1 MERYALLL
9 SIALIAG
16 CGDGK
21 QDAVDRMAEEAAAA
35 DSATATVLDLSTYDT
50 PLLVTPPDAQLLGG
64 AKATA
69 VWNEEFGRVEVRAG
83 DHFALNIAEGPG
95 DLARL
100 KADLERDMLR
110 KHTVIEET
118 PDRIVYR
125 SQFPDEALV
134 SVHFLRV
141 VQVAGRIFEVTDHD
155 EGRFTEEDVR
165 RMLVSV
171 AAKQPA

>member
-21 QDAVDRMAEEAAAA
+21 QDAADKMAEEAAA
-35 DSATATVLDLSTYDT
+35 DSTTAAVLDLSTYDT
-50 PLLVTPPDAQLLGG
+50 PLLITPPDAQLLGG
-64 AKATA
+64 AQATA
-69 VWNEEFGRVEVRAG
+69 AWNEEFGRVEVRAG
-83 DHFALNIAEGPG
+83 EHFALNIAEGPG

-110 KHTVIEET
+110 KHTIIKEA
-118 PDRIVYR
+118 PDLLVYR
-125 SQFPDEALV
+125 SQFPDDAGV
-134 SVHFLRV
+134 FVHFLRV
-141 VQVAGRIFEVTDHD
+141 VQVGGRIFEVTDHD

-165 RMLVSV
+165 RMLGSV
-171 AAKQPA
+171 APKQPA

>member
-21 QDAVDRMAEEAAAA
+21 QDAADKMAEEAAA
-35 DSATATVLDLSTYDT
+35 DSTTAAVLDLSTYDT
-50 PLLVTPPDAQLLGG
+50 PLLITPPDAQLLGG
-64 AKATA
+64 AHATA
-69 VWNEEFGRVEVRAG
+69 AWNEEFGRVEVRAG
-83 DHFALNIAEGPG
+83 EHFALNIAEGPG

-110 KHTVIEET
+110 KHTMIEET
-118 PDRIVYR
+118 PDRLVYR
-125 SQFPDEALV
+125 SQFPDDAGV
-134 SVHFLRV
+134 FVHFLRV
-141 VQVAGRIFEVTDHD
+141 VQIAGRTFEVTDHD

-165 RMLVSV
+165 RMLGSV
-171 AAKQPA
+171 APKQPV